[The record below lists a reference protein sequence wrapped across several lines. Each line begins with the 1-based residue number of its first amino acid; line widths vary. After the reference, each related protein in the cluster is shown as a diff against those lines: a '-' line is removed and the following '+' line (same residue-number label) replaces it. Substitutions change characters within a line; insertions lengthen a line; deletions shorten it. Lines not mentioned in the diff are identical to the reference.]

1 MAAHSLDLQN
11 DRTLTVTPSEEGD
24 LVEIHAAGGQ
34 LELRI
39 RITPEGPVLQMES
52 VRLSLNASKSVD
64 VNCGTFEVRAT
75 DSVDIHTDGTMQLSG
90 KADVKVDAAGN
101 VIVKGE
107 MIYLN

>member
-64 VNCGTFEVRAT
+64 VNCESFEVRAT